1 MIPLAMSPSSKKE
14 SETLAKVEKLFSEL
28 VAAKKK
34 K

>member
-1 MIPLAMSPSSKKE
+1 MIMDSTSSKPGAE
-14 SETLAKVEKLFSEL
+14 AETLAKVEKLFADL